1 MAWDDLRLGR
11 FQRRRSVPWIAIS
24 SAFIAGLGLG
34 YTLGTRGAP
43 FLEEPAIEQA
53 PEVHVIAPKAPR
65 SPLLQALH
73 DSEPVRRCFTLHGS
87 RDDAHRHDVIEF
99 ALVIEPDGSVQ
110 SASVHA
116 RNHPALKSCLMQAAG
131 ATRFPRQ
138 RMKREV
144 GLHTEMGGWF

>member
-1 MAWDDLRLGR
+1 MAIGL
-11 FQRRRSVPWIAIS
+11 
-24 SAFIAGLGLG
+24 AFLAGVGVG
-34 YTLGTRGAP
+34 YTLGTRQPSALAETEM
-43 FLEEPAIEQA
+43 LEA
-53 PEVHVIAPKAPR
+53 PEVHVIAPKTPR

-73 DSEPVRRCFTLHGS
+73 DSRPVQRCFTMHGS

-99 ALVIEPDGSVQ
+99 ALLIETDGSVQ

-116 RNHPALKSCLMQAAG
+116 RNHPALKQCLMQAAG

-138 RMKREV
+138 RTKREV